1 MGAGGLGDSLAW
13 RNSNASLSLS
23 FPVPGL
29 CLSEGK
35 RNCFSMNLDVSF
47 VDRYLKISDFEA
59 SNGRIIFN
67 FESIWKESFVVW
79 SMYCTICHVFGLGK
93 LQKKSAD
100 VDGAPDEI

>member
-1 MGAGGLGDSLAW
+1 VGGSLAW

-47 VDRYLKISDFEA
+47 VDRFLRISDFEA
-59 SNGRIIFN
+59 SIGRIIFN
-67 FESIWKESFVVW
+67 FRKNVEG
-79 SMYCTICHVFGLGK
+79 ICCCLVDVLYDMSRLCIGK
-93 LQKKSAD
+93 TTKKRTD
-100 VDGAPDEI
+100 VGSAPDEI